1 MASTRFLF
9 RPKVRSQRGGGLER
23 DELKRANSCRV
34 SKRAALNWI
43 LSIIEVWN
51 WTNGLAVLKPMEALA
66 AKAVLFLGKIVAG
79 TIHHTRVL
87 FA

>member
-1 MASTRFLF
+1 
-9 RPKVRSQRGGGLER
+9 
-23 DELKRANSCRV
+23 LKRVNNCRV

-51 WTNGLAVLKPMEALA
+51 WTNGLAALKPMEALA
-66 AKAVLFLGKIVAG
+66 AKAVLFLGEIVAG

>member
-1 MASTRFLF
+1 
-9 RPKVRSQRGGGLER
+9 
-23 DELKRANSCRV
+23 LKRANSCRV

-51 WTNGLAVLKPMEALA
+51 WTNGLAALKPMEALT